1 MTKIKKVLAAL
12 LAILMIFSS
21 VSALA
26 YAADGTAGGTTV
38 TFATKFFKEV
48 NGSWVETRRAGPG
61 ETVKARVYLG
71 TDYFSNT
78 SNLLFFYDKDF
89 FTHSYSDIF
98 TVEVNSESDF
108 VKDNE
113 VSGFAATGTMLSI
126 GDLETNGYLDSGFLA
141 KHGAFSVYL
150 EIGTDRNVKY
160 SLDTW
165 LFEFTLK
172 VADDATGEGDLFVV
186 ENTVRSTTRQTA
198 KIDVPRGNSNGTSMD
213 IESMAVWNPTVS
225 VSSQPVSVE
234 STLTFVAKDATEV
247 IGDTVFDGVIGTA
260 VTAPTV
266 KRDGYTFAGW
276 TNSEGEVVEA
286 PTEIPVEDLTLTASW
301 VKNVTVTFDTD
312 GGSVIDP
319 APYTD
324 KTPGTAL
331 TAPANPTK
339 TGYTFLGWMDADGA
353 EATIPTIF
361 PTADV
366 TYTAKWALNVTMNF
380 IVDGETKQTF
390 NGYAGQEFDASQVNE
405 PSKEGYY
412 FIGWSNAVPAAYPE
426 ASTDYVAQWDIKTYV
441 VKYYIDGA
449 YITSARV
456 PYGGAISTKV
466 PGASA
471 PEGYKLTG
479 WYTDSACTVPFDTS
493 TVMGTE
499 SVTLYSKT
507 EKQVYSSTFNAA
519 GGKFDG
525 NKDEV
530 TVDTAFGEKVIAPN
544 PPVLTGYTFA
554 GWSPDVGFMD
564 ASGGKTYYATWVA
577 NEYNVAYYV
586 NGNPYETLNVAFGES
601 LEVPGDPSLE
611 GRTFEGWAASADSTD
626 IVDPSTYVMNEVGYS
641 FYAVFS
647 DNTYNA
653 IFYLTEQ
660 DKANGVV
667 FTTVP
672 TVYDKQ
678 IAAPEASAREGY
690 TFAAWSPVPGK
701 MPANDAE
708 FVGTWTINQ
717 YTITFDENGGTS
729 VADITDDYG
738 ADVSSPET
746 TKEGHTFVG
755 WFEGDSETAFEFNT
769 MPARNVNLKAH
780 WSPNEYSIEFN
791 SMDGTPVSPIRDN
804 YGEKVEKPENP
815 TKTGYNFVDWFE
827 EGSDTAFVFST
838 MPARNVTLIAK
849 WEAKTFT
856 PGVKFNANGGSWD
869 DETEKYVPA
878 TFNAEISAPDSDPAR
893 SGYDFLGWSKSSAAT
908 SAEALGTLNQEIT
921 ETSGVEF
928 FAVWKAE
935 TYVDG
940 ITFNADGGVFA
951 DGEPT
956 AKVTATYGEAIAAP
970 VAPTREGYTFGGW
983 AKEANAQT
991 GSLNLGTLDVDLDDT
1006 TLTYHAVWKAIS
1018 LTVKFDANTGAYAN
1032 GLTTADVSATY
1043 DQPIESPAEEPVK
1056 TGHTFKGWAKSPT
1069 ATDALDSLG
1078 NLTQVTAPTF
1088 YAVWEK
1094 ETYIGKITFN
1104 ANGGTFA
1111 DGDAPKS
1118 IDITF
1123 NDPIVAPAE
1132 PTRAG
1137 YTFKGWST
1145 SSSALSGTKEL
1156 GTLTTDLSDT
1166 SITYYAV
1173 WEVADGV
1180 KYTVNVYIMNTEGVY
1195 GEPETHTSA
1204 GVTGASISSS
1214 DFYTLTNGLVLDSAY
1229 ATEQREGTIAANG
1242 STVLEVHIKRN
1253 SYKFTVVI
1261 DGVATDTTYFYDAI
1275 VTAPVAPSKTG
1286 YTFSGWTG
1294 DAIPDKMPANNV
1306 RVVANYTI
1314 NKHTIT
1320 YKVDGVQSGDVE
1332 TKDYNTPITIRDI
1345 PFKTGYTFSGW
1356 TVEIGGKAASFPA
1369 TMPDDDIVVSG
1380 SFTVDTHKASFYAD
1394 GKLYEE
1400 VETEYG
1406 KTPVLTKENPSKT
1419 GYIFKGWNP
1428 KLEEMGT
1435 EDIRYDAVFEA
1446 DTVKYKVEVYTMGL
1460 DGKYGEPETTELTN
1474 TADTTATYTPADKI
1488 GFTVSKD
1495 SVLSGNTEP
1504 NGSLVLKVYYERNKY
1519 KLTTAVDGAES
1530 SVSYYYGATIAKPQD
1545 PPKEGYTFVNWL
1557 DEKGTPYTFGT
1568 MPANDVKVTA
1578 NFRINQ
1584 YTITFESEGG
1594 SYVAPITQNYATAV
1608 DTPDEPTRTGYTF
1621 GGWFEENSD
1630 TKYEF
1635 TTMPARNVTLYAKW
1649 TINQY
1654 TITFVTDGGTEIEP
1668 ITQDYGTVV
1677 NAPANPTKTGYAFK
1691 GWDTAVPS
1699 TMPAKNVTITA
1710 QWQAETYTPGIK
1722 FEANGGSWDDAT
1734 YKYVPATFDADI
1746 AEPETD
1752 PERAGYNFLGWA
1764 KTDDAKTAIEDL
1776 GKLTTDLDD
1785 ATLTYYAVWAEA
1797 DGVKYTVQVYTQGTD
1812 GSYALTSSNSQY
1824 GKTGSTVTVE
1834 GFYTVNAGFE
1844 HNADHADAVESGT
1857 IAPDGN
1863 TVLKVYIARKTYSAT
1878 FEGFDEPVQALYGAK
1893 INAPKA
1899 PEVPGSRFIKWVDA
1913 DGNALD
1919 TMPIGGAAFTPVYET
1934 ITYVINYYVDGKL
1947 EGNYRLSSGT
1957 EIPTAYVG
1965 YTVPEGY
1972 DFHGWFTDSAMTT
1985 ALKAGAT
1992 VQAADISLYGY
2003 TTAKMVD
2010 VVFKADGGKFAD
2022 GSEEMTVPTAFDSQ
2036 IVAPEA
2042 PTRDGYKFVGW
2053 SREVAM
2059 LDTLTPAPY
2068 VATWEALEYKAT
2080 FVAGSESEEFTF
2092 KFGEEIDMPA
2102 DPESEGQIFAG
2113 WYDADGKKLVAGT
2126 TMPAKDVTYTARFT
2140 TEEPTGYTV
2149 TFYQYEESVHG
2160 PEGNENPDFIP
2171 YGDQLTDVKAGDT
2184 IALPTAPTTVNS
2196 AHYTFDGWVDS
2207 EGNEYATGATMPELA
2222 AGTTELKLYPSY
2234 SRITVK
2240 LVPVAGQKTVIERN
2254 TTEGVIKE
2262 QLADKSVTDKRYT
2275 AVADRN
2281 GAADYSK
2288 WFIYGLPNRR
2298 LRPADIQNLVYF
2310 DVVGDGKV
2318 VITPVNGTGYGTGA
2332 VVSVYDCV
2340 TGTDVLVE
2348 QFYIIYFGDLD
2359 GDARIDTNDSSILK
2373 NEVAGIT
2380 NWSNLRRGTS
2390 YLIKAADLDASTKI
2404 DTNDSGLLKSYVSGV
2419 RREIDQVAGVIL

>member
-1 MTKIKKVLAAL
+1 MTKIRKVLAAL

-26 YAADGTAGGTTV
+26 YAADETAGGTTV

-48 NGSWVETRRAGPG
+48 DGSWVETRRAGPG

-71 TDYFSNT
+71 TDYFSN
-78 SNLLFFYDKDF
+78 SSDLLFFYDKDF
-89 FTHSYSDIF
+89 FTHSYPDIF
-98 TVEVNSESDF
+98 AVEVNSESDF

-113 VSGFAATGTMLSI
+113 VSGLAATGSVLSI
-126 GDLETNGYLDSGFLA
+126 GDLETNGYVDSGFLA

-150 EIGTDRNVKY
+150 QIGTDRNVKY

-186 ENTVRSTTRQTA
+186 ENTVISATRQTA

-225 VSSQPVSVE
+225 VSSQPISVE
-234 STLTFVAKDATEV
+234 STLTFDTKDATEV
-247 IGDTVFDGVIGTA
+247 TGDTVFDGVIGTA

-286 PTEIPVEDLTLTASW
+286 PAKIPAEDLTLTASW

-312 GGSVIDP
+312 GGSDIDP
-319 APYTD
+319 VPYTD

-331 TAPANPTK
+331 TAPADPTK

-353 EATIPTIF
+353 QATIPTTF

-366 TYTAKWALNVTMNF
+366 TYKAKWALNVTMNF
-380 IVDGETKQTF
+380 IVDGETKQSF
-390 NGYAGQEFDASQVNE
+390 NGYAGQEFDPSQVNE
-405 PSKEGYY
+405 PSKEGNY
-412 FIGWSNAVPAAYPE
+412 FIGWSNAVPTAYPE
-426 ASTDYVAQWDIKTYV
+426 ASTDYVAQWDLKTYV

-456 PYGGAISTKV
+456 PYGGVISTDV

-479 WYTDSACTVPFDTS
+479 WYTDSDCNVPFDET

-507 EKQVYSSTFNAA
+507 EKQVYTSTFNAA

-530 TVDTAFGEKVIAPN
+530 TVNTAFGEQVIAPN

-554 GWSPDVGFMD
+554 GWSPDVGLMD
-564 ASGGKTYYATWVA
+564 ANGGKTYYATWVA

-586 NGNPYETLNVAFGES
+586 NGDPYETLEIAFGEN

-611 GRTFEGWAASADSTD
+611 GRTFVGWAASADSTD

-647 DNTYNA
+647 NNTYNA

-660 DKANGVV
+660 DKTNGNV
-667 FTTVP
+667 FQTVP
-672 TVYDKQ
+672 TVYDVQ

-690 TFAAWSPVPGK
+690 TFVAWSPVPGK
-701 MPANDAE
+701 MPANDVE
-708 FVGTWTINQ
+708 FVGTWDINQ
-717 YTITFDENGGTS
+717 YTITFDEKGGTE
-729 VADITDDYG
+729 VENITADYG
-738 ADVSSPET
+738 NPVSLPET

-755 WFEGDSETAFEFNT
+755 WFEENSETAFVLTT
-769 MPARNVNLKAH
+769 MPARNVSLTARWTVND
-780 WSPNEYSIEFN
+780 YSIEFN
-791 SMDGTPVSPIRDN
+791 SMGGTTINPISAK
-804 YGEKVEKPENP
+804 YGAEVEEP
-815 TKTGYNFVDWFE
+815 TAPAKTGYNFVGWFE
-827 EGSDTAFVFST
+827 GDSADKFVFDT
-838 MPARNVTLIAK
+838 MPARDVSLTAK

-856 PGVKFNANGGSWD
+856 PGVKFNANGGSWSD
-869 DETEKYVPA
+869 TTEKYVPA
-878 TFNAEISAPDSDPAR
+878 TFNAAINAPDSDPAR
-893 SGYDFLGWSKSSAAT
+893 SGYDFLGWSKSSVAT
-908 SAEALGTLNQEIT
+908 SSEELGTLNQEIT

-956 AKVTATYGEAIAAP
+956 AKVTATYGETITAP
-970 VAPTREGYTFGGW
+970 ADPTREGYTFGGW

-991 GSLNLGTLDVDLDDT
+991 GSHNLGTLGVDLDDE
-1006 TLTYHAVWKAIS
+1006 TLTYHAVWKAIT
-1018 LTVKFDANTGAYAN
+1018 LKVIFDANTGAYAN
-1032 GLTTADVSATY
+1032 GLTTAEVSATY
-1043 DQPIESPAEEPVK
+1043 DQPIANPAENPVK
-1056 TGHTFKGWAKSPT
+1056 TGHTFKGWAKSPS
-1069 ATDALDSLG
+1069 ATEAESLG
-1078 NLTQVTAPTF
+1078 NLTQVTVPTF

-1104 ANGGTFA
+1104 ANLGTFA

-1123 NDPIVAPAE
+1123 GDPIVAPAE

-1137 YTFKGWST
+1137 YTFKGWAT
-1145 SSSALSGTKEL
+1145 SSSALAGTKEL

-1180 KYTVNVYIMNTEGVY
+1180 KYTVNVYIMNTEGAY
-1195 GEPETHTSA
+1195 GDPETHTSA
-1204 GVTGASISSS
+1204 GVTGASISSA
-1214 DFYTLTNGLVLDSAY
+1214 DFYTLTAGFVLDSAY
-1229 ATEQREGTIAANG
+1229 ATEKREGTIAADG

-1253 SYKFTVVI
+1253 TYTFTVVI
-1261 DGVATDTTYFYDAI
+1261 DGTATDTTYFYDAI
-1275 VTAPVAPSKTG
+1275 VTTPVAPAKTG
-1286 YTFSGWTG
+1286 YTFNGWTG
-1294 DAIPDKMPANNV
+1294 DEIPAKMPANNV

-1320 YKVDGVQSGDVE
+1320 YKVDDVQSGDIE
-1332 TKDYNTPITIRDI
+1332 TKEYNTPITLRDI
-1345 PFKTGYTFSGW
+1345 PVKTGYTFSGW
-1356 TVEIGGKAASFPA
+1356 TIKVGGSTVASFPA
-1369 TMPDDDIVVSG
+1369 TMPDEDIVVSG

-1394 GKLYEE
+1394 GALYEE
-1400 VETEYG
+1400 VVTEYG
-1406 KTPVLTKENPSKT
+1406 KTPVLTKGNPSKT
-1419 GYIFKGWNP
+1419 GYTFKYWTP
-1428 KLEEMGT
+1428 DLAAMGT
-1435 EDIRYDAVFEA
+1435 EDVRYDAVFEA
-1446 DTVKYKVEVYTMGL
+1446 LPVAYKVEVYIMGL
-1460 DGKYGEPETTELTN
+1460 DGKYGDPETTELTN
-1474 TADTTATYTPADKI
+1474 TADTTATYTPAAKI

-1495 SVLSGNTEP
+1495 SVLSGNTKP
-1504 NGSLVLKVYYERNKY
+1504 DGSLVLKVYYERNKY
-1519 KLTTAVDGAES
+1519 NFTTVVDGKES
-1530 SVSYYYGATIAKPQD
+1530 SVSYYYGATVTKPQD
-1545 PPKEGYTFVNWL
+1545 PPKEGYTFLNWL
-1557 DEKGTPYTFGT
+1557 DENGAPYTFGT
-1568 MPANDVKVTA
+1568 MPANNVKVTA
-1578 NFRINQ
+1578 NFIINS
-1584 YTITFESEGG
+1584 YTITFDSDGG
-1594 SYVAPITQNYATAV
+1594 TYVAPIEQNYGTTVTA
-1608 DTPDEPTRTGYTF
+1608 PANPTKTGYTF

-1630 TKYEF
+1630 AAYAF
-1635 TTMPARNVTLYAKW
+1635 TTMPPRDVSLKAKW

-1654 TITFVTDGGTEIEP
+1654 TITFETNGGTEIES
-1668 ITQDYGTVV
+1668 IKQDYGTTV
-1677 NAPANPTKTGYAFK
+1677 NVPADPTKTGYTFK
-1691 GWDTAVPS
+1691 GWDRAVPS
-1699 TMPAKNVTITA
+1699 TMPAESITITA

-1722 FEANGGSWDDAT
+1722 FDANGGSWDDAT
-1734 YKYVPATFDADI
+1734 YKYVSATFDADI

-1752 PERAGYNFLGWA
+1752 PARAGYSFLGWA
-1764 KTDDAKTAIEDL
+1764 KTADAKAAIDDL
-1776 GKLTTDLDD
+1776 GKLTIDLDD

-1797 DGVKYTVQVYTQGTD
+1797 DGVKYTVEVYTQSTD
-1812 GSYALTSSNSQY
+1812 GSYARTSSISQY
-1824 GKTGSTVTVE
+1824 GKTGSSVTVE
-1834 GFYTVNAGFE
+1834 GFYTVDDGFE
-1844 HNADHADAVESGT
+1844 HNADHADAVENGT
-1857 IAPDGN
+1857 IAPDGS

-1893 INAPKA
+1893 INAPEA
-1899 PEVPGSRFIKWVDA
+1899 PAVPGSRFIKWVDA
-1913 DGNALD
+1913 SGKALD

-1934 ITYVINYYVDGKL
+1934 ITYVINYYVDGEHK
-1947 EGNYRLSSGT
+1947 GNYRRSSGT
-1957 EIPTAYVG
+1957 EIPTTYVG

-1985 ALKAGAT
+1985 ALEEGAT
-1992 VQAADISLYGY
+1992 VLADNVSLYGY
-2003 TTAKMVD
+2003 TTAKSVN
-2010 VVFKADGGKFAD
+2010 VVFKADGGKFTD
-2022 GSEEMTVPTAFDSQ
+2022 GSDEMTVTTAFDSQ
-2036 IVAPEA
+2036 IVAPEE
-2042 PTRDGYKFVGW
+2042 PTKDGYKFVGW
-2053 SREVAM
+2053 DRDLGL
-2059 LDTLTPAPY
+2059 LDTLTPAPF

-2113 WYDADGKKLVAGT
+2113 WYDADGNKLVTGT
-2126 TMPAKDVTYTARFT
+2126 KMPAKDVTYTARFT

-2149 TFYQYEESVHG
+2149 IFYQYEESEHG
-2160 PEGNENPDFIP
+2160 PDGIENPGFIV
-2171 YGDQLTDVKAGDT
+2171 YGDQLTEVKAGDPIT
-2184 IALPTAPTTVNS
+2184 LPAAPATVNS
-2196 AHYTFDGWVDS
+2196 AHYTFNGWVDS

-2240 LVPVAGQKTVIERN
+2240 LVPAAGQTTVIERY
-2254 TTEGVIKE
+2254 TADKVVVKE
-2262 QLADKSVTDKRYT
+2262 QLADNSVTADRYT
-2275 AVADRN
+2275 APTDKN

-2288 WFIYGLPNRR
+2288 WYIYGLPGSRVSSN
-2298 LRPADIQNLVYF
+2298 NVKNYKYF
-2310 DVVGDGKV
+2310 NVVGDGKV

-2348 QFYIIYFGDLD
+2348 QFYIVYFGDLD
-2359 GDARIDTNDSSILK
+2359 GDARITISDRAIIQEEIGLKAWSSARK
-2373 NEVAGIT
+2373 GIP
-2380 NWSNLRRGTS
+2380 
-2390 YLIKAADLDASTKI
+2390 YMIKAADLDADGRVTIADSSLLVEVVSKTKSI
-2404 DTNDSGLLKSYVSGV
+2404 N
-2419 RREIDQVAGVIL
+2419 QVTGKAS